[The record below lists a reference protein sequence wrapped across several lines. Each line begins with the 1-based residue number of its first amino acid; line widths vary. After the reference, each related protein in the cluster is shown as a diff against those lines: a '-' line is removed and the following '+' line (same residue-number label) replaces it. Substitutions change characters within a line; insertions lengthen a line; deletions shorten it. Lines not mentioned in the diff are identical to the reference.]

1 MSTENRE
8 RDSVNAATPLVEIVV
23 GEDLTASAA
32 TRLDALL
39 NDALALRPAQLVVDL
54 ARCSYADAHALDV
67 LLNAHRKAWH
77 MGGRLTL
84 RAPTPRVQRLLQLS
98 HVDQVFN
105 VTPAA
110 PSPRRPPKAVGSLPP
125 VVR

>member
-1 MSTENRE
+1 MEDRE

-23 GEDLTASAA
+23 GEDLTANAA
-32 TRLDALL
+32 ARLHALL
-39 NDALALRPAQLVVDL
+39 NDALALRPEHLVVDL
-54 ARCSYADAHALDV
+54 AGCSYADAHAVDV
-67 LLNAHRKAWH
+67 LLSAHRRAWH

-98 HVDQVFN
+98 HLDQVFH
-105 VTPAA
+105 VTLAA
-110 PSPRRPPKAVGSLPP
+110 PSPPAPPRAVASVPP